1 MTIKCNLV
9 ATVRSNGQQSLNF
22 ICIDSGASVRIEDIR
37 PVVEDLGGYLE
48 PYTHQTIN
56 RFINYYVCLPDMES
70 YNAYIT
76 YCKLME

>member
-1 MTIKCNLV
+1 MIKCNLV

-37 PVVEDLGGYLE
+37 PVVEELGGYLE
-48 PYTHQTIN
+48 PYVHNTIN
-56 RFINYYVCLPDMES
+56 HFMNYHVVLPDIES

-76 YCKLME
+76 YCKMME